1 MSDVGE
7 LVTKM
12 TKEFT
17 DKGQIV
23 EAGWQAYR
31 MLSIPPNA
39 PDIQVK
45 ECRLA
50 YFFGAQHLFA
60 SIMGVLDQGEEPT
73 ESDMRRMDQINT
85 ELENFIKSVK
95 GSYDSH

>member
-7 LVTKM
+7 LVSKM
-12 TKEFT
+12 IKEFT

-39 PDIQVK
+39 PEIQVK

-60 SIMGVLDQGEEPT
+60 SMMGVLDEGSEPT
-73 ESDMRRMDQINT
+73 DDDMKRLDNINEELTAFIEQIKAKET
-85 ELENFIKSVK
+85 E
-95 GSYDSH
+95 

>member
-1 MSDVGE
+1 MSDIGN
-7 LVTKM
+7 LIDQM
-12 TKEFT
+12 TKKFT
-17 DKGQIV
+17 DEGKIV

-39 PDIQVK
+39 PEIQVK

-60 SIMGVLDQGEEPT
+60 SLMGVLDDGSEPT
-73 ESDMRRMDQINT
+73 EADMRRLDLIHK
-85 ELENFIKSVK
+85 ELESFVK
-95 GSYDSH
+95 QFKEPNA